1 MKTRFKVIEVAVS
14 LGVSQQTIYKKLKSL
29 KQELKPYIIKRN
41 GTTYLKQEAIEVL
54 NQNIKSAQK
63 KSEKHN
69 DNKGLNQSFQGENQ
83 LKTKEEKNEA
93 KSNNNQ
99 GVNQIK
105 TEMIDF
111 LKNELDKRDG
121 TINKQDETIKKLID
135 RQAES
140 EEKLQTIIMKL
151 TQDLDQTR
159 KLIED
164 KIVKEEKK
172 KKEPKKTDRVIS
184 IQEFINAKIE
194 EDIERSNFEVEKRRL
209 KQKHED
215 PLQGRSALYKI
226 YVKMFRPNM
235 LRQHAN

>member
-1 MKTRFKVIEVAVS
+1 MKTKFKIIEIAVS

-29 KQELKPYIIKRN
+29 KQELKPYIIKKN

-54 NQNIKSAQK
+54 NQNIKSAQRK
-63 KSEKHN
+63 NEN
-69 DNKGLNQSFQGENQ
+69 PNNNKVLNQSFQGDNQ
-83 LKTKEEKNEA
+83 LNTKEENNDE

-111 LKNELDKRDG
+111 LKNELEKRDG

-135 RQAES
+135 RQADS

-172 KKEPKKTDRVIS
+172 KTDRVIS
-184 IQEFINAKIE
+184 IQEFINAKIK
-194 EDIERSNFEVEKRRL
+194 EDIERNNYEVEKRRL
-209 KQKHED
+209 KKQYED

-226 YVKMFRPNM
+226 YVKMFRPDR
-235 LRQHAN
+235 LRKMM